1 MIRCFNEAT
10 GGKRMYLIKVAFVA
24 FILLIDIINAEQVYD
39 YGEYWTTFNNRIFDD
54 KYRYEFDVDFKNN
67 GEPIKEWLGHNGAPI
82 STWNGIFQGKEHN
95 VTIDGEY
102 GVIIFNDREIN
113 ATTTIGFEKKL
124 SNSSEGMYGN
134 FVYLAKN
141 YICIEEY
148 DPSISGSGAKVHF
161 IFLIDNRRLYEG
173 KNQVAYMLPPLFQS
187 CLSIRKNND
196 RIYFDKVSY
205 INDDKINEDYSIGVM
220 FEEYYIDGDK
230 FKSSGKQT
238 KAYFPDVTNVY
249 QFILHKD
256 NVKL

>member
-1 MIRCFNEAT
+1 VKNIFFT
-10 GGKRMYLIKVAFVA
+10 V
-24 FILLIDIINAEQVYD
+24 LLVSNVCANGVLYNYD
-39 YGEYWTTFNNRIFDD
+39 NYWTTFNNRIFDD

-82 STWNGIFQGKEHN
+82 STWNGIFQGKEYN
-95 VTIDGEY
+95 ITVDGEY
-102 GVIIFNDREIN
+102 GVITFNNKEIN

-141 YICIEEY
+141 YTCIEEY
-148 DPSISGSGAKVHF
+148 DPSISGSGARLRFV
-161 IFLIDNRRLYEG
+161 FLIDNQRLKENK
-173 KNQVAYMLPPLFQS
+173 KNVAYMLPPLFQS

-230 FKSSGKQT
+230 FKPSGKQT

-249 QFILHKD
+249 QFILQK
-256 NVKL
+256 